1 VTAALLTGARAPGE
15 VAGACVYDFRL
26 LSVTGKTGPRDI
38 TLSTAAVH
46 FFEQLAAG
54 RAPTCCFCRKTTAPR
69 SETALDTISGFQR

>member
-1 VTAALLTGARAPGE
+1 MTAALLTGARAPGE
-15 VAGACVYDFRL
+15 VAGACVYDFRPDLRL

-54 RAPTCCFCRKTTAPR
+54 RDPDVLLLPKDDGTA
-69 SETALDTISGFQR
+69 F